1 MHGFRVHTLVDI
13 TDNGNLQRSF
23 PFKTKS
29 DITVHNKETL
39 AVARNQNNNFNTLL
53 QLLQI
58 RGNIIWEIPPKKY
71 NTLLGNTKFGTVYEG
86 KQNTW
91 TFQFFTEQSELY
103 GDFNNPTGQLIEDF
117 NLVPVITDCEDT
129 ANFPIKTFITR
140 NLEKPSTN
148 MATQEQKVINAIYGD
163 IINTYFSYAGET
175 NK

>member
-1 MHGFRVHTLVDI
+1 MHEFRVHTLVDI

-29 DITVHNKETL
+29 DTTVHNKETL

-71 NTLLGNTKFGTVYEG
+71 TTLLGNTKFGTVYEG

-103 GDFNNPTGQLIEDF
+103 LSLIH
-117 NLVPVITDCEDT
+117 I
-129 ANFPIKTFITR
+129 
-140 NLEKPSTN
+140 
-148 MATQEQKVINAIYGD
+148 
-163 IINTYFSYAGET
+163 
-175 NK
+175 

>member
-1 MHGFRVHTLVDI
+1 M
-13 TDNGNLQRSF
+13 
-23 PFKTKS
+23 
-29 DITVHNKETL
+29 
-39 AVARNQNNNFNTLL
+39 
-53 QLLQI
+53 
-58 RGNIIWEIPPKKY
+58 
-71 NTLLGNTKFGTVYEG
+71 GNTKFGTVYEG

-117 NLVPVITDCEDT
+117 NLVPVITECEDT

-140 NLEKPSTN
+140 NLEKPSIN
-148 MATQEQKVINAIYGD
+148 MATKEQKVINAIYGD